1 MFREVQV
8 NPVFAAH
15 YPTLALGRWYTAAAV
30 AGLVKGTRIVREG
43 SGAQFADWI
52 LPPDHFV
59 FRGGSPRRG
68 NWVGLRTRRL
78 DRHPAASVATLRR
91 PHSAVYPSFAPAGV
105 GPA

>member
-1 MFREVQV
+1 MFREVQL
-8 NPVFAAH
+8 NPVFAAQ
-15 YPTLALGRWYTAAAV
+15 YPTLVPGRWYTAAAV

-43 SGAQFADWI
+43 SRAQFADWI

-78 DRHPAASVATLRR
+78 DRHPAVSVA
-91 PHSAVYPSFAPAGV
+91 PSRYRDAAINPSLAPIGA
-105 GPA
+105 